1 MVVYYINRVSEN
13 LAEHHYPIKEG
24 DICMLYDGEVVKS
37 IYIDSEIDEDS
48 IWRDFKF
55 IDTKSLKSYQF
66 PKSDS
71 ILCAPTGDRHAIGNT
86 GLLTQLIKE
95 CKGEWLL
102 DFLNE
107 TSAVLSGFVDY
118 WDLGILR
125 RFIDDDDVEVAYEN
139 EEALTEF
146 LVKPE
151 KNEDIDEYDEEEYID
166 DTDFLPKSYDI
177 KLLCLSALACIEGQ
191 IDKRSYQI
199 LYDTL
204 NGVSRNEIASRFN
217 LTKERIRQIVVK
229 TTKQVKEL
237 LIEQRKSI
245 EETKAENVQLNAQLK
260 LLKEDIV
267 GLKAL
272 LPKET
277 ITQLGNENEGLSAEL
292 ASLLETPITDID
304 LPVRAA
310 NILIHMGIKKFA
322 DIPQIDSHT
331 RVLKEKN
338 SGKKTVHDI
347 SRMLE
352 DFYLTFGMS
361 YTEIVNVLN
370 VKDWHIAK
378 KKWIK
383 ECEHKESTKKLD
395 DNDNKTIGEI
405 KDKTIIVPKD
415 AQINSYDQSY
425 SVSKPSSWKSD
436 RAKYSEDNE
445 WLNKRRFVLETV
457 RAYVRLHPHISYDS
471 LIRVFP
477 ASLNYNKANGVILRY
492 DDVTKKL
499 TFNPRTQNY
508 FFLKDDEIVE
518 LSDGTKVVVHSQW
531 GTDFDNFLKVAVK
544 LFHVKTKGDRYK

>member
-1 MVVYYINRVSEN
+1 M
-13 LAEHHYPIKEG
+13 
-24 DICMLYDGEVVKS
+24 
-37 IYIDSEIDEDS
+37 
-48 IWRDFKF
+48 
-55 IDTKSLKSYQF
+55 
-66 PKSDS
+66 
-71 ILCAPTGDRHAIGNT
+71 
-86 GLLTQLIKE
+86 
-95 CKGEWLL
+95 
-102 DFLNE
+102 
-107 TSAVLSGFVDY
+107 
-118 WDLGILR
+118 
-125 RFIDDDDVEVAYEN
+125 
-139 EEALTEF
+139 
-146 LVKPE
+146 
-151 KNEDIDEYDEEEYID
+151 
-166 DTDFLPKSYDI
+166 
-177 KLLCLSALACIEGQ
+177 
-191 IDKRSYQI
+191 
-199 LYDTL
+199 
-204 NGVSRNEIASRFN
+204 
-217 LTKERIRQIVVK
+217 
-229 TTKQVKEL
+229 
-237 LIEQRKSI
+237 
-245 EETKAENVQLNAQLK
+245 K

-277 ITQLGNENEGLSAEL
+277 ITQLGNKNEGLSAEL

-310 NILIHMGIKKFA
+310 NTLIHMGIKKFA
-322 DIPQIDSHT
+322 DIPQIDSDT
-331 RVLKEKN
+331 RVLKERN

-352 DFYLTFGMS
+352 SFYLTFGMS
-361 YTEIVNVLN
+361 YTEIVNVLS

-395 DNDNKTIGEI
+395 DKDNTTIGEI

-436 RAKYSEDNE
+436 RTKYSEDNE

-457 RAYVRLHPHISYDS
+457 KAYVRLHPHISYDS
-471 LIRVFP
+471 LIRIFP

-531 GTDFDNFLKVAVK
+531 GTDFDNFLKVAER
-544 LFHVKTKGDRYK
+544 LFHVKTKGDRYKLDALVEKVKGIDSITGEPELKEDKRIGYVVRLFPSQLKGEIIRVRKDTKGVKKIIVKTKDYLIEIDDLPYLYEVLKRK